1 MLNPMTTGL
10 QVAHHDAWLAE
21 MQKEPSPEVGQV
33 AQLEAEGRVR
43 KGLASRLAGVAKR
56 LRSRSWPAAPRVPD
70 APTQTK
76 GASA

>member
-21 MQKEPSPEVGQV
+21 MQKEPSPEIGQV
-33 AQLEAEGRVR
+33 AQLTEEGRR
-43 KGLASRLAGVAKR
+43 RSGLASRLAGAVNR
-56 LRSRSWPAAPRVPD
+56 LRSRSWQAVPRVPD
-70 APTQTK
+70 ASAQTK

>member
-21 MQKEPSPEVGQV
+21 MQKEPSPEMGRV
-33 AQLEAEGRVR
+33 AQPEAEGRLR
-43 KGLASRLAGVAKR
+43 SGLASRLAGVVKR
-56 LRSRSWPAAPRVPD
+56 LRSRSLPAVPRVPD
-70 APTQTK
+70 TSTQTK